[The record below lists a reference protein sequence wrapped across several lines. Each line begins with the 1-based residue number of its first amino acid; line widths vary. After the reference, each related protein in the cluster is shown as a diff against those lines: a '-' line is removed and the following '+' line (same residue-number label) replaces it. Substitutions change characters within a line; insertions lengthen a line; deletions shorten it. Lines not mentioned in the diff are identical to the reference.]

1 MPLALDAAVDACRTG
16 DLWIFRGRSR
26 ADRAIRTL
34 TNAPVN
40 HVGMAVVL
48 EDLPPLMWHAE
59 LGRKLSDV
67 WTGTHHSGVQLHD
80 LGDAVRR
87 WRDEYHQQAWLR
99 QLTPEVSTEAENAL
113 LRTIA
118 RLDGV
123 SFPSTGRLAWRWLGG
138 RFADLRLPR
147 REQGTPSAAFC
158 AEVVAVTY
166 QEMGI
171 LPAGRPSN
179 WYDPGSFWSGD
190 ALELKRGWQL
200 GEEIAVG

>member
-1 MPLALDAAVDACRTG
+1 MSLSLAEALDVSRTG
-16 DLWIFRGRSR
+16 DLWIFRGTSG
-26 ADRAIRTL
+26 ADRAIRAV

-59 LGRKLSDV
+59 LGRSLPDV
-67 WTGTHHSGVQLHD
+67 WSGTHHPGVQLHD

-87 WRDEYHQQAWLR
+87 WRDRYHQQAWLR
-99 QLTPEVSTEAENAL
+99 QLTPEVGSAAEDSL

-123 SFPSTGRLAWRWLGG
+123 SFPSTGRLAWRWLSG
-138 RFADLRLPR
+138 RVADWRLPG
-147 REQGTPSAAFC
+147 GTAPTPTAAFF

-171 LPAGRPSN
+171 LPTDRPSN

-190 ALELKRGWQL
+190 ALELTPGWRL
-200 GEEIAVG
+200 GGEIAVR